1 MGFERHK
8 YKESWAETAYMRLQS
23 NLFTLDSNA
32 VRFLGMGDD
41 VEDEWYPPNVSLGHP
56 LN

>member
-1 MGFERHK
+1 
-8 YKESWAETAYMRLQS
+8 MRLRS
-23 NLFTLDSNA
+23 NMITLDSNA

-41 VEDEWYPPNVSLGHP
+41 REDECYPPNVSLGHP

>member
-1 MGFERHK
+1 LNDINTDNHDLK
-8 YKESWAETAYMRLQS
+8 LAYMRLRS
-23 NLFTLDSNA
+23 NMFTLDSNV

-41 VEDEWYPPNVSLGHP
+41 VEDGWYPPNVSLGHP